1 MLKLISLGWW
11 CQTALN
17 IHRHYSQQ
25 SQFFDWTQQSTA
37 SIIRL
42 LRTDFQDV
50 FLKENLVITEKKFD
64 NRVIDRNTGVNF
76 HHAFTRDSR
85 HLSVNQ
91 DTIDAEYES
100 AKAKVDRLI
109 NRWRELKHTPDQ
121 LVFVR
126 LAKTIDSNI
135 LELAD
140 ALNTYFD
147 RYIVLIYI
155 EPYTTGEPTVIAD
168 CNKFKIVRLHI
179 PNYKFSYYEI
189 GNNQIE
195 WNTVIEY
202 IQQQAP
208 LLLLTKT
215 Q

>member
-11 CQTALN
+11 CQTAHY
-17 IHRHYSQQ
+17 IRQHYSQQ
-25 SQFFDWTQQSTA
+25 GQFFDWTQQSSQ
-37 SIIRL
+37 SIINL
-42 LRTDFQDV
+42 LRRDFRDV
-50 FLKENLVITEKKFD
+50 FLKENLLIDPRTVD
-64 NRVIDRNTGVNF
+64 NRVVDRATNINF
-76 HHAFTRDSR
+76 HHIFTRNLPNKRVDQKTVD
-85 HLSVNQ
+85 L
-91 DTIDAEYES
+91 EYES

-109 NRWRELKHTPDQ
+109 NRWRELKYDKDQ

-126 LAKTIDSNI
+126 LAKQTDRNI

-155 EPYTTGEPTVIAD
+155 EPCTTGEPTVIAD
-168 CNKFKIVRLHI
+168 CDKFKIVKLHM
-179 PNYKFSYYEI
+179 PTYESANYLDMFA
-189 GNNQIE
+189 NQTE

-208 LLLLTKT
+208 LLLLKE
-215 Q
+215 